1 MACHTEAQ
9 PWKNLFYSRLYSA
22 LKSYITHSGPE
33 VKRNGKKLAPKTTV
47 SDRRFKFRQPS
58 IRKSE
63 KRTLPQGKN
72 IMQPGHCR
80 YRGIFLSV
88 KMKKLAD
95 KPGFVSP
102 QAGRQSFI

>member
-22 LKSYITHSGPE
+22 LKSYITHSGLE

-58 IRKSE
+58 IRKSD

-72 IMQPGHCR
+72 IMRPGHCR
-80 YRGIFLSV
+80 YREICFEC
-88 KMKKLAD
+88 KNEE
-95 KPGFVSP
+95 
-102 QAGRQSFI
+102 AGR